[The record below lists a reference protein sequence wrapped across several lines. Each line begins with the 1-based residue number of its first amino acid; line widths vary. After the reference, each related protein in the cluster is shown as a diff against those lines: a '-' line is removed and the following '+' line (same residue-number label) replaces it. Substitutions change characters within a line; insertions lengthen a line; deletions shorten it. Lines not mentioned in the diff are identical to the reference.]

1 MAFIAPRIL
10 KEPVVCKH
18 SALKKTSRWI
28 PASLAISF
36 YSSLVRI
43 LRKKNTFHW
52 LNQGNFVS
60 PVLRTVATEFYIKNV
75 HIGKAEWISWL
86 KQGRSFS
93 RRHHVKIDRN
103 SRCTCARYEW
113 YATVQIRIFFFRVR
127 LPLNIFLLAP
137 EACCY
142 DSKGGQKCPHINF
155 SSRANIQMRCR
166 WSLRC
171 RMRVLR

>member
-28 PASLAISF
+28 PALLAISF

-43 LRKKNTFHW
+43 FRKKNKFHW

-75 HIGKAEWISWL
+75 HIDKE
-86 KQGRSFS
+86 
-93 RRHHVKIDRN
+93 
-103 SRCTCARYEW
+103 E
-113 YATVQIRIFFFRVR
+113 
-127 LPLNIFLLAP
+127 
-137 EACCY
+137 
-142 DSKGGQKCPHINF
+142 
-155 SSRANIQMRCR
+155 
-166 WSLRC
+166 
-171 RMRVLR
+171 